1 MTTINPKEQTLL
13 LHKLDGL
20 IRELVP
26 ILLKNLDDLLRESTK
41 RIIDEN
47 VLSIKNFEINSVSH
61 VEIIT

>member
-26 ILLKNLDDLLRESTK
+26 ILLKNLDDLLREITK
-41 RIIDEN
+41 RSIDEN

-61 VEIIT
+61 ACIVA

>member
-26 ILLKNLDDLLRESTK
+26 ILLKNLDDLLREITK

-61 VEIIT
+61 ACIVA

>member
-20 IRELVP
+20 IGELVP

>member
-20 IRELVP
+20 IGELVP
-26 ILLKNLDDLLRESTK
+26 ILLKNLDDLLREITK

-61 VEIIT
+61 ACIVA